1 MFSVSPLI
9 IKTFLEITLMTC
21 LMNLCHLNPLS
32 GQQQP
37 NEEKLSAVQR
47 ERGRVLKAP
56 SNEKCFFGW

>member
-9 IKTFLEITLMTC
+9 IKTFLEITLMKC
-21 LMNLCHLNPLS
+21 LVNLCQLNPLS

-47 ERGRVLKAP
+47 ERDRVLKAL
-56 SNEKCFFGW
+56 SNEKCYVGW